1 MPGDCRVVVCDD
13 VADFR
18 GLLVDILSG
27 TQGFA
32 VVGEAENGREAVDVA
47 GEQRPDV
54 VLLDIAMPVM
64 DGIEALPLIRTAS
77 PNSKV
82 IVLTGFSSP
91 AIRERALEGGAVG
104 FLEKGTHPDVVVGA
118 VREACAAT

>member
-1 MPGDCRVVVCDD
+1 MCDDSGVQEQCRVVVCDD

-18 GLLVDILSG
+18 MLLVDILQG
-27 TQGFA
+27 TKGFS
-32 VVGEAENGREAVDVA
+32 VVGQAENGREAIDVA

-77 PNSKV
+77 PNSKRRFPD
-82 IVLTGFSSP
+82 TWRSFAGFAARP
-91 AIRERALEGGAVG
+91 AR
-104 FLEKGTHPDVVVGA
+104 
-118 VREACAAT
+118 